1 VPTQVY
7 VIIFIVCNLH
17 LMLQRIPKPV
27 FYVAIA
33 VVQMLICIPGFLVFF
48 RYPMGVIFCGYG
60 DGLKNMFTLVSY
72 VQEPIGV
79 DGIFKYNSFC
89 YPFGDYVYF
98 TDNMPLFSIP
108 FRFFCHYIYNLS
120 AYTTTVFNLFII
132 SNIIVCALL
141 VYAVFSRLLRN
152 NAWALLMA
160 ITLPWTNM
168 QLQRIARGHF
178 SLSFTA
184 LVLAAFYLLILWQQY
199 SGQRKKQ
206 VFVGVVMCVLSLLS
220 FLAHGYLFAIVT
232 LFLTFALL
240 FYSLFTRQTKEFL
253 FNVSAAIAYPLSAT
267 ALVLAIVNITDK
279 YLALRKDNAMGYDS
293 MDQKVRFSG
302 LFSHY
307 KFNTVYF
314 PFSSADIT
322 NDPEK
327 AAYLSNIGLYTLA
340 AMVCVALCS
349 VAARRA
355 ISNIHTEYL
364 KDPLRKALLFSGF
377 VLLSVAIGE
386 VYYTSMRY
394 EEGFRLVN
402 IFNPFFY
409 LHQFTN
415 RVEQFR
421 CLERFIYPFYFSFY
435 IWVSYMLVQL
445 LARVTAL
452 VRIVL
457 LSILMFLGG
466 VEVKDNVARMYAAT
480 DTENTL
486 NDTNLKKIK
495 LPAVNMARYQ
505 AILPIPYY
513 CVGSED
519 YDYTVD
525 VDGDWFLYTTQLSL
539 STRLPLMSY
548 VLSRIPPA
556 HNKALI
562 NCVANDEMYKD
573 FRVLFSKKPVLVS
586 VNKRLIA
593 DSTNAAIPTLE
604 TAARLYKN
612 ACLFAERN
620 HLMPIDSVGEVV
632 YYEWYPNPQ

>member
-1 VPTQVY
+1 
-7 VIIFIVCNLH
+7 
-17 LMLQRIPKPV
+17 MLQRIPKPAL
-27 FYVAIA
+27 YVAIA
-33 VVQMLICIPGFLVFF
+33 VVQLLICIPGFLVFF
-48 RYPMGVIFCGYG
+48 RFPMGVMFCGYG

-72 VQEPIGV
+72 VQEPIG
-79 DGIFKYNSFC
+79 DGGIFKYNSFC

-108 FRFFCHYIYNLS
+108 FRFFCQYIYNIS
-120 AYTTTVFNLFII
+120 AYTTLAFNTFVIG
-132 SNIIVCALL
+132 NIVICGLL
-141 VYAVFSRLLRN
+141 VFAVFSRILRN
-152 NAWALLMA
+152 NAWAILMA
-160 ITLPWTNM
+160 IALPWTNM

-206 VFVGVVMCVLSLLS
+206 FWVGAAMCVLSLLS

-232 LFLTFALL
+232 LFTTFALL
-240 FYSLFTRQTKEFL
+240 FYSLFTWQSKEMF
-253 FNVSAAIAYPLSAT
+253 FNLSAALVYPISAT
-267 ALVLAIVNITDK
+267 GLVLMVVNLTDK
-279 YLALRKDNAMGYDS
+279 YLTLRKDNAMGYDS
-293 MDQKVRFSG
+293 MDQKVRFSA

-314 PFSSADIT
+314 PFSTSEIT

-327 AAYLSNIGLYTLA
+327 AAYLGNMGLYSLA
-340 AMVCVALCS
+340 AIICAAMCS
-349 VAARRA
+349 VVARRA

-377 VLLSVAIGE
+377 VLLSVSVGE
-386 VYYTSMRY
+386 VYYTNL
-394 EEGFRLVN
+394 RLEDGYKLLN
-402 IFNPFFY
+402 ITNPFFY
-409 LHQFTN
+409 LHLFTK

-435 IWVSYMLVQL
+435 IWVSYMLIQL
-445 LARVTAL
+445 LARVTAF
-452 VRIVL
+452 VRVVL
-457 LSILMFLGG
+457 LSVLIFLGG
-466 VEVKDNVARMYAAT
+466 IEVKDNVTRMYAAT

-486 NDTNLKKIK
+486 NDANLKKIK
-495 LPAVNMARYQ
+495 LPAVDMARYQ

-539 STRLPLMSY
+539 STGLPLMSY

-562 NCVANDEMYKD
+562 NCVANDEMD
-573 FRVLFSKKPVLVS
+573 NGFRKMFSSKPVLVS

-593 DSTNAAIPTLE
+593 DSNNIAIPSNE
-604 TAARLYKN
+604 TAAGLYKN
-612 ACLFAERN
+612 ACLFAVRS
-620 HLMPIDSVGEVV
+620 HLTPIDSVGEVV
-632 YYEWYPNPQ
+632 YYEWYPNPAKVNGAE